1 MKEKQFE
8 DVNTCQG
15 KQDLQGKVQ
24 MRIQQINRYDKEIK
38 EKQLIL
44 RSLEDV
50 NTCQG
55 KQDLQGEVQKRKR
68 WIITMIKK

>member
-24 MRIQQINRYDKEIK
+24 MTIQQINRYDKEIK

-50 NTCQG
+50 EHNSCEG
-55 KQDLQGEVQKRKR
+55 KQDLQGKVQTRKR
-68 WIITMIKK
+68 WIQQN